1 MIMGHTKYKESISD
15 NNTKERERDGA
26 IEEQSFL
33 YSVQNQIFI
42 SLGCNPQ
49 GHH

>member
-1 MIMGHTKYKESISD
+1 MITGLMQYKEVISD
-15 NNTKERERDGA
+15 NNTKERDGA

-33 YSVQNQIFI
+33 YSVYENQIFV
-42 SLGCNPQ
+42 SLRCNPQ